1 MLLPLFFHGIIQE
14 YVLVYL
20 LRILT
25 KSISIS
31 MIIIFSFEGIKHHS
45 MKILWNH
52 YIKKMTEVM
61 LAMWQNE
68 KALYDTC
75 LYMRH
80 TESLYL
86 C

>member
-31 MIIIFSFEGIKHHS
+31 MIIIFSFEGIKRHS

-61 LAMWQNE
+61 LAMWHT
-68 KALYDTC
+68 AL
-75 LYMRH
+75 
-80 TESLYL
+80 LYL
-86 C
+86 R